1 MRLLLDTCAFLWFQE
16 DSPNL
21 SKQARAAILD
31 PANDVYLSAVSV
43 WEIARKY
50 AQGKIDLPALRS
62 TLIPAV
68 RRESGIETLS
78 FTEADALAAE
88 KLQLFH
94 KDPFDRM
101 LIAQA
106 LMDGLAIVTADRAF
120 EPYPVRVMLISNR
133 C

>member
-1 MRLLLDTCAFLWFQE
+1 VKLLLDTCTFLWFQA
-16 DSPNL
+16 DSPQL
-21 SKQARAAILD
+21 SPTARARILD
-31 PANDVYLSAVSV
+31 PTNEVYLSAVSV

-50 AQGKIDLPALRS
+50 AQGRLSLPSHPS

-68 RRESGIETLS
+68 RKDSGIASLSLTET
-78 FTEADALAAE
+78 DALAAE

-106 LMDGLAIVTADRAF
+106 LMGGLAIVTSDRAF
-120 EPYPVRVMLISNR
+120 DPYPVRVIW
-133 C
+133 

>member
-1 MRLLLDTCAFLWFQE
+1 MRLLLDTCAFLWFLE
-16 DSPNL
+16 DSPHL
-21 SKQARAAILD
+21 STAARAHILN
-31 PANDVYLSAVSV
+31 PANEVYLSAVSV

-50 AQGKIDLPALRS
+50 AHGGISLPSHPS

-68 RRESGIETLS
+68 RQDSGIARLS
-78 FTEADALAAE
+78 PTEADALAAE

-106 LMDGLAIVTADRAF
+106 QAEDLPIVSNEQVFD
-120 EPYPVRVMLISNR
+120 EYHVRRIW
-133 C
+133 

>member
-1 MRLLLDTCAFLWFQE
+1 MRLLLDTCSFLWFQA
-16 DSPNL
+16 DSPHL
-21 SKQARAAILD
+21 SPAARAQILD
-31 PANDVYLSAVSV
+31 PANEVYLSAVSV

-50 AQGKIDLPALRS
+50 AQGRISLPSHPS

-68 RRESGIETLS
+68 REESGIESLS
-78 FTEADALAAE
+78 LTESDALAAE

-106 LMDGLAIVTADRAF
+106 LMGGLVIVTSDRAF
-120 EPYPVRVMLISNR
+120 EPYPVRVIW
-133 C
+133 

>member
-1 MRLLLDTCAFLWFQE
+1 MRLLLDTCAFLWFQA
-16 DSPNL
+16 DSPHL
-21 SKQARAAILD
+21 SSLARAEILD

-50 AQGKIDLPALRS
+50 AQGKIALPAHPA

-68 RRESGIETLS
+68 RKESGIETLS
-78 FTEADALAAE
+78 LTEADALAAG

-106 LMDGLAIVTADRAF
+106 LMGGLVIVTADRAF
-120 EPYPVRVMLISNR
+120 EPYPVRVIW
-133 C
+133 

>member
-1 MRLLLDTCAFLWFQE
+1 MKLLLDTCAFLWFQS
-16 DSPNL
+16 DAPHL
-21 SKQARAAILD
+21 SSIARCQILD
-31 PANDVYLSAVSV
+31 PANEVYLSAVSV

-50 AQGKIDLPALRS
+50 AQGGISLPAHPS

-68 RRESGIETLS
+68 REESGIASLPL
-78 FTEADALAAE
+78 TEKDALVAE

-106 LMDGLAIVTADRAF
+106 LMGGMAVVTSDRAF
-120 EPYPVRVMLISNR
+120 EPYPVRVVW
-133 C
+133 

>member
-1 MRLLLDTCAFLWFQE
+1 MKLLLDTCAFLWFQA
-16 DSPNL
+16 DSPEL
-21 SKQARAAILD
+21 SPIARAHILD
-31 PANDVYLSAVSV
+31 STNEVYLSAVSV

-50 AQGKIDLPALRS
+50 AQGGISLPSHPS

-68 RRESGIETLS
+68 RKESGIESLS
-78 FTEADALAAE
+78 LTETDALAAE

-106 LMDGLAIVTADRAF
+106 LMGGLAVVTSDRAF
-120 EPYPVRVMLISNR
+120 EPYPVRVIW
-133 C
+133 

>member
-1 MRLLLDTCAFLWFQE
+1 MRLLLDTCAFLWFQA
-16 DSPNL
+16 DSPHL
-21 SKQARAAILD
+21 SPTARAQILD
-31 PANDVYLSAVSV
+31 RANEVYLSAVSV

-50 AQGKIDLPALRS
+50 AQGRISLPSHPS

-68 RRESGIETLS
+68 RTDSGIESLS
-78 FTEADALAAE
+78 LTEADALAAE

-106 LMDGLAIVTADRAF
+106 LMGGLVIVTSDRAF
-120 EPYPVRVMLISNR
+120 EPYPVRVTW
-133 C
+133 

>member
-1 MRLLLDTCAFLWFQE
+1 MKLLLDTCAFLWFQA
-16 DSPNL
+16 DSPQL
-21 SKQARAAILD
+21 SPTARTQILD
-31 PANDVYLSAVSV
+31 PTNEVYLSAVSV

-50 AQGKIDLPALRS
+50 AQGRIALPSHPS

-68 RRESGIETLS
+68 RKASGIESLS
-78 FTEADALAAE
+78 LTESDALTAE

-106 LMDGLAIVTADRAF
+106 LMGGLLIVTPDRAF
-120 EPYPVRVMLISNR
+120 EPYPVRVVW
-133 C
+133 

>member
-1 MRLLLDTCAFLWFQE
+1 LKLLLDTCTFLWFQA
-16 DSPNL
+16 DSPQL
-21 SKQARAAILD
+21 SPTARAHILD
-31 PANDVYLSAVSV
+31 PANEVYLSAVSV

-50 AQGKIDLPALRS
+50 AQGGLSLPAHPS

-68 RRESGIETLS
+68 RKNSGIESLS
-78 FTEADALAAE
+78 LTETDALAAE

-106 LMDGLAIVTADRAF
+106 LMGGLAIVTSDRAF
-120 EPYPVRVMLISNR
+120 EPYPVRVIW
-133 C
+133 

>member
-1 MRLLLDTCAFLWFQE
+1 MKLLLDTCAFLWFQA
-16 DSPNL
+16 DSSHL
-21 SKQARAAILD
+21 SPTARAQILD
-31 PANDVYLSAVSV
+31 PTNEVYLSAVSV

-50 AQGKIDLPALRS
+50 AQGRISLPSHPS

-68 RRESGIETLS
+68 RKDSGIESLS
-78 FTEADALAAE
+78 LAETDALAVE

-106 LMDGLAIVTADRAF
+106 LMGGLAIVTSDRAF
-120 EPYPVRVMLISNR
+120 EPYPVRVIW
-133 C
+133 

>member
-1 MRLLLDTCAFLWFQE
+1 MRLLLDTCAFLWFQA
-16 DSPNL
+16 DSPHL
-21 SKQARAAILD
+21 SPVARAQILD
-31 PANDVYLSAVSV
+31 PANEVYLSAVSV

-50 AQGKIDLPALRS
+50 AQGRISLPSHPS

-68 RRESGIETLS
+68 RKDSGIESLS
-78 FTEADALAAE
+78 LTESDALAAE

-106 LMDGLAIVTADRAF
+106 LMGGLVIVTSDCAF
-120 EPYPVRVMLISNR
+120 EPYPVRVIW
-133 C
+133 